1 MIMDLEFNM
10 KHLVFGISISICDGV
25 FCPFGICYFTLIL
38 DFDGVLL
45 KVALLDSPSR
55 PNG

>member
-1 MIMDLEFNM
+1 MMMDLEFNM